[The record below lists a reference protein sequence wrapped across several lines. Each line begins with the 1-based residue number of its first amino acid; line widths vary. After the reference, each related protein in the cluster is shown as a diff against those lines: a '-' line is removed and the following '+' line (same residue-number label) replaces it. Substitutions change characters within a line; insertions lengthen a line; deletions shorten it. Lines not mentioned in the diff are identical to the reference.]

1 MNGRMSS
8 MNGTLEPRH
17 GFRRSITGIIPA
29 HKKNPVL
36 IVDNA
41 AWQEDLELSIA
52 LLRHWALNVT
62 LVEPDRVPLSTTVG
76 ILGEVRCKENCSHL
90 IGQ

>member
-1 MNGRMSS
+1 

-29 HKKNPVL
+29 RREHPVL
-36 IVDNA
+36 MVDNA
-41 AWQEDLELSIA
+41 ARPEDLELSIT
-52 LLRHWALNVT
+52 LLRHWALNII
-62 LVEPDRVPLSTTVG
+62 LVEPDRAPLSTTVG
-76 ILGEVRCKENCSHL
+76 ILGEVRCKENCCHL